1 MKKGQKVGVI
11 SSFHVGEKSFSRG
24 TNIEVGKDLS
34 LEEARN
40 AAHAGRLAT
49 PKEAE
54 EVAKTDEI
62 AKAKAEAA
70 AKAKAESAAKA
81 KAESAAKKKK

>member
-11 SSFHVGEKSFSRG
+11 SNFHVGEKAFARG

-40 AAHAGRLAT
+40 AAHAGRLAS
-49 PKEAE
+49 PKAAEA
-54 EVAKTDEI
+54 VAKTD
-62 AKAKAEAA
+62 AKAKAEAD
-70 AKAKAESAAKA
+70 AKAKAE
-81 KAESAAKKKK
+81 AKK